1 MLEISGFKSFTGHLF
16 ENKEDCMA
24 WEKRAM
30 AMQKEVMEN
39 FKNDIVA
46 SDPESF
52 PEELLKAINNCEE
65 KDYDKCLQALA
76 KIAYWF
82 NNSGLNYD
90 MNFVCYDGKGCR
102 ETAEWLN
109 RKETE
114 QSK

>member
-16 ENKEDCMA
+16 ENKEDCVA

-39 FKNDIVA
+39 FKNDIIA

-65 KDYDKCLQALA
+65 KDYDKCLKALA

-114 QSK
+114 

>member
-16 ENKEDCMA
+16 ENKEDCVA

-39 FKNDIVA
+39 FKNDIIA
-46 SDPESF
+46 SDSESF

-65 KDYDKCLQALA
+65 KDYDECLQALA

-114 QSK
+114 

>member
-1 MLEISGFKSFTGHLF
+1 MSEISGFKSFTGHLF
-16 ENKEDCMA
+16 DNKEDCAA
-24 WEKRAM
+24 WEVRART
-30 AMQKEVMEN
+30 MQSDVIESLK
-39 FKNDIVA
+39 KDIIQ
-46 SDPESF
+46 SF
-52 PEELLKAINNCEE
+52 PDDLLKAISNYKE
-65 KDYDKCLQALA
+65 KDHDKYLQALA

-114 QSK
+114 